1 MEPFAVLFDIDGL
14 MLDTERMA
22 LAAWKE
28 ALAERGYTLEEASA
42 LRLLG
47 LTVQDT
53 AEILESIFG
62 VGWPYKEVYAR
73 RMEIY
78 DNDIRTNGIP
88 VKPGLMELLDF
99 LEANQVA
106 KGVVSSTPCHFA
118 SRKLEHAGLGKRFQ
132 VVICADMA
140 ARGKPAPDL
149 FFEAARQMNFPPRQC
164 VVLEDS
170 DAGIIAAHEAGMLP
184 VMIPDMKQPTPQVRA
199 LAYRVLPSLV
209 EVIPLLEGFLRAAS
223 RRGLPKPPAR

>member
-22 LAAWKE
+22 LAAWKK
-28 ALAERGYTLEEASA
+28 ALAERGYTLDEASA

-73 RMEIY
+73 RMAMY
-78 DNDIRTNGIP
+78 DNDIETNGIP
-88 VKPGLMELLDF
+88 IKPGLMELLDF
-99 LEANQVA
+99 LEGHQVA
-106 KGVVSSTPCHFA
+106 KGVVSSTPCRFA
-118 SRKLEHAGLGKRFQ
+118 ARKLALAGIERRFQ
-132 VVICADMA
+132 TVICADMA

-149 FFEAARQMNFPPRQC
+149 FFEASRQMNFPPRQC

-184 VMIPDMKQPTPQVRA
+184 VMIPDMKDPAPEVRA

-209 EVIPLLEGFLRAAS
+209 EVIPLLEKF
-223 RRGLPKPPAR
+223 RREGLSKPPVR